1 MRTLWLLLVTGIG
14 AWGCSCSAWP
24 SAKGAW
30 EESPLVFVGRV
41 EAASFAHMGIG
52 EQAVRVRVEEAFK
65 GSKIGAVLELDQ
77 PGHNCAP
84 KFKEGERV
92 LFYLHPAKSAG
103 KWEAWGC
110 HRTQPLDAALDDLLF
125 LRGLPGTAKGN
136 RLSGV
141 VVLMDSEWNT
151 LRHLAGVKVRIQS
164 GSTVLETVTNGEG
177 LYEMYGLPPG
187 KYTVQAEIPK
197 GLKTSHLS
205 VAGAGTRRGRE
216 ASSEVE
222 LTATNGVSVGFWLTP
237 DNALSG
243 RVVDPEGKPMPG
255 VCVDLEL
262 TDAPEKL
269 LRFASACTKEE
280 GVFTMRDAPTGTVRV
295 VANKRGDRSGSTP
308 FGKVYYPGT
317 EDVSKAGVVTI
328 REGEKVEGVEIRVP
342 RLDKRIFVT
351 GRVVYRDGTPAQKVS
366 VDLAN
371 GNYGVRLVETD
382 ENGAFRA
389 PLLMGKAG
397 RIYGELNLYGPRVTR
412 CEEYAKLA
420 LGRGFLTARTPEVAF
435 AGEADLG
442 DLVLTL
448 PVGAC
453 R

>member
-1 MRTLWLLLVTGIG
+1 MRTLLLLLVTGIG
-14 AWGCSCSAWP
+14 AWGCSCSTLP

-41 EAASFAHMGIG
+41 EAASFAQMEIG
-52 EQAVRVRVEEAFK
+52 EQTARVRVEEAFK
-65 GSKIGAVLELDQ
+65 GTRSGAILELDQ

-110 HRTQPLDAALDDLLF
+110 HRTQPADSAADDLLF

-136 RLSGV
+136 RLSGEV
-141 VVLMDSEWNT
+141 TLMDSEWKT
-151 LRHLAGVKVRIQS
+151 LRNLAGVKVRIQS
-164 GSTVLETVTNGEG
+164 GSTLVETVTNGDG
-177 LYEMYGLPPG
+177 LYEMYNLPPG
-187 KYTVQAEIPK
+187 KYTVQAEMPK
-197 GLKTSHLS
+197 GTKVRHLD
-205 VAGAGTRRGRE
+205 VAGAGGRRGQS

-237 DNALSG
+237 DNSLSG

-262 TDAPEKL
+262 TDAPEKQL
-269 LRFASACTKEE
+269 LFAIECTKDD
-280 GVFTMRDAPTGTVRV
+280 GVFTMRNAPTGTVRV
-295 VANKRGDRSGSTP
+295 VANKRGDHSGKTP

-317 EDVSKAGVVTI
+317 EDASKASVVTI
-328 REGEKVEGVEIRVP
+328 RDGEKVEGVEIRIP
-342 RLDKRIFVT
+342 QLDKRIFVT
-351 GRVVYRDGTPAQKVS
+351 GRVVYRDGTPAKKIS
-366 VDLAN
+366 VELAN

-389 PLLMGKAG
+389 PLLLGKAG
-397 RIYGELNLYGPRVTR
+397 RIFGELSLYGPSVSR

-420 LGRGFLTARTPEVAF
+420 LGRGFLTVRTPEIAF
-435 AGEADLG
+435 AGDADLP
-442 DLVLTL
+442 DVVLTL

>member
-1 MRTLWLLLVTGIG
+1 MRTLLLLLVTGIG
-14 AWGCSCSAWP
+14 TWGCSCSTWP

-41 EAASFAHMGIG
+41 EAASFSYMGVSA
-52 EQAVRVRVEEAFK
+52 QTAQVRVEEAFK
-65 GSKIGAVLELDQ
+65 GTKIGAVLELDQ

-110 HRTQPLDAALDDLLF
+110 HRTRHVDAALDDLLF

-136 RLSGV
+136 RLSGEV
-141 VVLMDSEWNT
+141 TLMDSEWKT
-151 LRHLAGVKVRIQS
+151 LRNLAGVKVRIQS
-164 GSTVLETVTNGEG
+164 GSTLVETVTNGDG
-177 LYEMYGLPPG
+177 LYEMYNLPPG
-187 KYTVQAEIPK
+187 KYTVQAELPK
-197 GLKTSHLS
+197 GTKVSHLD
-205 VAGAGTRRGRE
+205 VAGAGGRRGQS

-222 LTATNGVSVGFWLTP
+222 LRATNGVSVGFWLTP
-237 DNALSG
+237 DNSLSG

-262 TDAPEKL
+262 TDAPEKR
-269 LRFASACTKEE
+269 LRFAIECTKDD
-280 GVFTMRDAPTGTVRV
+280 GVFTMSDAPTGTVRV

-308 FGKVYYPGT
+308 FGAVYYPGT
-317 EDVSKAGVVTI
+317 EDASKAGVVTI
-328 REGEKVEGVEIRVP
+328 RDGEKVEGVEIRIP
-342 RLDKRIFVT
+342 RLDKRIFIT
-351 GRVVYRDGTPAQKVS
+351 GRVVYRDGTPAKKIS
-366 VDLAN
+366 VDLAE

-382 ENGAFRA
+382 ESGAFRA
-389 PLLMGKAG
+389 PLLTGKAG
-397 RIYGELNLYGPRVTR
+397 RIYGQLSVFRQSELR

-420 LGRGFLTARTPEVAF
+420 QGRGFLAVRTPEIAF
-435 AGEADLG
+435 AGDADLA
-442 DLVLTL
+442 DVVLTL